1 MFCRLR
7 FLVLWPLTQFL
18 LGCEADQGRHEL
30 SGSTM
35 GTAWNL
41 SYYASPKNRSSEPE
55 LVRSKVEDRLL
66 HLNTI
71 LSNYVDDSE
80 ISRLNALPSGKY
92 SSISPELIKVFNV
105 ALQISK
111 LTNGIYDISIS
122 PLVELWG
129 FGPSLPRFHIP
140 SIEEIAA
147 NRLLVGL
154 DEIIID
160 EENNT
165 ILKSSARSFDLSS
178 LGKGYAVDVI
188 SDDLKNLGISN
199 FLFEIGGELFA
210 SGTPAQ
216 DRLWKVAVKSPLPN
230 SSGISKIFSLSE
242 VAVATSGD
250 YQNFFEHQNIRYSHI
265 IDPIT
270 GFPIQR
276 DLVSATVIA
285 KDAMTADAF
294 ATAFIL
300 LGSEKAIALANQ
312 RNLAVYLIKKDGEK
326 YIELMSSKLLNYLE
340 I

>member
-7 FLVLWPLTQFL
+7 FLILWSLTQFI
-18 LGCEADQGRHEL
+18 LGCEFDQGRHEL

-41 SYYASPKNRSSEPE
+41 TYYASPENRSSEPE
-55 LVRSKVEDRLL
+55 LVRLKVEKRLL
-66 HLNTI
+66 DLNDT
-71 LSNYVDDSE
+71 LSNYVEHSE
-80 ISRLNALPSGKY
+80 ISRLNALASGKY
-92 SSISPELIKVFNV
+92 TAISPELIEVFKV
-105 ALQISK
+105 ALRISK

-129 FGPSLPRFHIP
+129 FGPSLPRFDIP
-140 SIEEIAA
+140 STAEIEA

-154 DEIIID
+154 DSIIID
-160 EENNT
+160 EGNNT

-199 FLFEIGGELFA
+199 FLFEIGGEIFA

-216 DRLWKVAVKSPLPN
+216 DRLWKVAVRSPLPN

-242 VAVATSGD
+242 VAIATSGD

-270 GFPIQR
+270 GSPVQS
-276 DLVSATVIA
+276 DLVSATVIS
-285 KDAMTADAF
+285 KDAITADAF

-312 RNLAVYLIKKDGEK
+312 RNLAIYLIKKDGEK